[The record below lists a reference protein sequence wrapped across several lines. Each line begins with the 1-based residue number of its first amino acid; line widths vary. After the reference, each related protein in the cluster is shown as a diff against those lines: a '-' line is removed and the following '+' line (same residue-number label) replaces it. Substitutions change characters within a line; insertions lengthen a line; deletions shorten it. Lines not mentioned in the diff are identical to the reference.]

1 MSRLNLILILCS
13 VLIFCPSCLL
23 NSSDDGNDPGEP
35 FITGTVTDIDNQRVL
50 VEENPDV
57 NGPLENGGNKI
68 WLSMSDDTFIYRS
81 NNFELVKCDFSC
93 LEINNIVSAWVTG
106 AVAESY
112 PLQGT
117 ASRIVITG
125 EQSDR

>member
-13 VLIFCPSCLL
+13 VLIFCPSCLS

-68 WLSMSDDTFIYRS
+68 WLSMSDDTSIYRS